1 MGSIIRLVVRVL
13 ARLRAQIFHR
23 TTSQASVAL
32 WGLQTSVEAFWALL
46 ASGGVVDEKRL
57 PTLSTAAPR
66 LLLRNAGNA
75 GIGGIS
81 ERGLSRLKQLGRA
94 NCIDTAFVRPEIP
107 FSPALWV

>member
-1 MGSIIRLVVRVL
+1 VLVGLRV
-13 ARLRAQIFHR
+13 QIVHCR
-23 TTSQASVAL
+23 ISQTSVAL
-32 WGLQTSVEAFWALL
+32 WGLQTSAEAPWALL
-46 ASGGVVDEKRL
+46 ASGGAVDEKRL

-81 ERGLSRLKQLGRA
+81 ERGLLRLKQLGRA
-94 NCIDTAFVRPEIP
+94 NCIGTAFVRPEIP

>member
-1 MGSIIRLVVRVL
+1 MLVGLRV
-13 ARLRAQIFHR
+13 QIVHCR
-23 TTSQASVAL
+23 IPQASVAL
-32 WGLQTSVEAFWALL
+32 WGLQTSAEAFLALL
-46 ASGGVVDEKRL
+46 TSGGAVDEKRL

-66 LLLRNAGNA
+66 LPLRNADNT

-94 NCIDTAFVRPEIP
+94 NCIGTAFVRPEIP